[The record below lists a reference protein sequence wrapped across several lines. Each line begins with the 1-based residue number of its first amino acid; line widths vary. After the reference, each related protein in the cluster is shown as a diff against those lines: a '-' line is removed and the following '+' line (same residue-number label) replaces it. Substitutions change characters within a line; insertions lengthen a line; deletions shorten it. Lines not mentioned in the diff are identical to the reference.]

1 MRFTQILENI
11 IYNSMTGLVFVYVV
25 LGALIFTSLFGVVY
39 PQVEEGNTEGTATR
53 TTMNYHVN

>member
-1 MRFTQILENI
+1 
-11 IYNSMTGLVFVYVV
+11 MTGLVFVYVV